1 MSDDDVMRQIRSL
14 EADNARLRGLL
25 DQRGSPGGLRHQV
38 RNTLASVR
46 EFVRRSAETSDNL
59 EDYAA
64 HLDGRLDAVLRVQN
78 AIANGLPEGEVAL
91 HTLVADE
98 LLTQAIGEGRRAA
111 VAGPAVVLRPFA
123 AGAFALAVHELAT
136 NAVKFGAM
144 TVPEGLIDVSWSV
157 TSGENGGPRLTWA
170 WMESGL
176 SDLSPMPPRRGFGA
190 ETIERSLRYQLD
202 ATTELLFTPTGV
214 HCTIGFPLLS
224 WVGSLTPPIAV
235 PSLAM
240 PERQG

>member
-1 MSDDDVMRQIRSL
+1 MSNDDLIHQIKGL
-14 EADNARLRGLL
+14 EADNARLRRLL
-25 DQRGSPGGLRHQV
+25 DRQGAPGGLRHQV

-46 EFVRRSAETSDNL
+46 EFVRRSAETSDNV

-64 HLDGRLDAVLRVQN
+64 HLDGRLDAVLRVQS
-78 AIANGLPEGEVAL
+78 AIANGSPDGEVGL

-98 LLTQAIGEGRRAA
+98 LLTQAIAEGRRAA
-111 VAGPAVVLRPFA
+111 VAGPSVVLRPFA

-157 TSGENGGPRLTWA
+157 AAGKDGEPRLTWA

-176 SDLSPMPPRRGFGA
+176 SDLSPTPTRRGFGM
-190 ETIERSLRYQLD
+190 ELIERSLRYQLD
-202 ATTELLFTPTGV
+202 ATTELLFTPTGL
-214 HCTIGFPLLS
+214 HCTIGLPLLS
-224 WVGSLTPPIAV
+224 WVGCLTPSTGMAPPAT
-235 PSLAM
+235 PDS
-240 PERQG
+240 PG